1 MMVNVFEVIFY
12 ENKTFFF
19 FYNTV
24 KALLSEF
31 QLSSLKLTLQNHFK
45 PVILAFL
52 LSNLSII

>member
-1 MMVNVFEVIFY
+1 MKI
-12 ENKTFFF
+12 KHSF